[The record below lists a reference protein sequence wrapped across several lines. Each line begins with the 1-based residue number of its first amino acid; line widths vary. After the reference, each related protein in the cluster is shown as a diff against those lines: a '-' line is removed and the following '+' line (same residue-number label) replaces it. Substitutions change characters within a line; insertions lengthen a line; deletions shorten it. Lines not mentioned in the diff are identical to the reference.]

1 MDITYDNVVPLLLE
15 VIPEFPSDA
24 DNVTD
29 NLVYLVFP
37 DFMHFAKLEIEQNRN
52 KQLLDRVFAFLE
64 EVAQSQDERV
74 TEMLRDALHDLAIPN
89 PDEPR
94 ALMGRRTRKLFRKVE
109 REIYGRKGRH
119 LFNVP

>member
-1 MDITYDNVVPLLLE
+1 MNITYDNVVPLVLE
-15 VIPEFPSDA
+15 VIPEFHPDP
-24 DNVTD
+24 DDVTD

-37 DFMHFAKLEIEQNRN
+37 DLMRFARLEIEHNRN
-52 KQLLDRVFAFLE
+52 KQLLERVFAFLE

-94 ALMGRRTRKLFRKVE
+94 ALMGPRTRRLFRKVE
-109 REIYGRKGRH
+109 QEVYGR
-119 LFNVP
+119 